1 MPDIAWLLD
10 RIESGP
16 EGPQIGAFFDFDQVI
31 VDCYSATLFFE
42 PRTRTGDLGFTQ
54 LIESLTER
62 RTSSRRGRDVSE
74 LIRIGASRQAG
85 TKITALRDQ
94 SRETFET
101 KLSHLI
107 YPEARMMI
115 DAHHRMGHTVVI
127 ATSGLRPLIL
137 PAAEDLGI
145 QKVIATEMV
154 IDKYGRYSGALDSP
168 VRWGKEKAAAVKA
181 FAKEEGIRLKSS
193 FGYANGAGDIPFLEL
208 VGNPCAINADSK
220 LRTTAGDHGW
230 PSARLRH
237 PAQDRPIDVV
247 RSAAAVSAMG
257 AIVGAAAGVG
267 IARGSRSA
275 AANFASGLGSDV
287 MLRTAGV
294 TLNVVGEENLWSQRP
309 AVFLFNHQSQLDV
322 LVLGALLRE
331 NFTGVAKKSLEKDP
345 FFGPIGWLANVA
357 FIDRSNNAK
366 AREALEPVVAAL
378 KEGRSLAVAPEGTRS
393 PTPRLLPFKKGPFHI
408 AMQAEVPLVPIVM
421 RNCGEIMAAHSYVV
435 HPGVVDVA
443 VLPPVDTRDW
453 DLADLDEHIAQVR
466 DMYLQTLSDWPTAD

>member
-1 MPDIAWLLD
+1 MPDIVWLLD

-31 VDCYSATLFFE
+31 VDCYSASLFFE

-85 TKITALRDQ
+85 TKVTALRDQ

-101 KLSHLI
+101 TLSHLI

-154 IDKYGRYSGALDSP
+154 IDKYGRYSGALDSS

-193 FGYANGAGDIPFLEL
+193 FAYANGAGDIPFLEL

-220 LRTTAGDHGW
+220 LRTTARDHGW
-230 PSARLRH
+230 PSALLRR

-257 AIVGAAAGVG
+257 AVVAAAAGVG
-267 IARGSRSA
+267 IASGSRSA